1 MKPLKFTNDLAEKI
15 LVGEKDSTWRLFDD
29 KNLTVG
35 DELSLVNRDTGQEFA
50 KAIIIS
56 IKEKKMGEIKGS
68 DFSGHEKYKSEEE
81 MYEDFKK
88 YYGDKVTP
96 ESVVKIIRFVL
107 QFK

>member
-1 MKPLKFTNDLAEKI
+1 MKSLKFTHDLAERI
-15 LVGEKDSTWRLFDD
+15 LAGEKDSTWRLFDD

-35 DELSLVNRDTGQEFA
+35 DELALVNRDTGQEFT

-56 IKEKKMGEIKGS
+56 IKEKMMGEIKES

-81 MYEDFKK
+81 MYQFYKT

-96 ESVVKIIRFVL
+96 ESFVKIIRFKL
-107 QFK
+107 N